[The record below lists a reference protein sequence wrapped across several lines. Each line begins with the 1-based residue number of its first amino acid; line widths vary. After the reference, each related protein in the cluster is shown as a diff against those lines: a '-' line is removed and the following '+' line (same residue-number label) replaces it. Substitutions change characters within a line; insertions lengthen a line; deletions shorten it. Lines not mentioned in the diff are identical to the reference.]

1 MFTWALTFLI
11 TFKLN
16 RRVINF
22 LNEKAYK
29 SNEQHNFKEH
39 IENLI
44 KNDSNNGAKFV
55 QTMTSQIIKHWE
67 KWTRK
72 LPKWSPSP
80 PKIEPKWGLEG
91 ARAAQ
96 KSGNDIAPTKKW
108 EG

>member
-1 MFTWALTFLI
+1 MKIKIQKFFRSLLKTLLPIIYKILI

-44 KNDSNNGAKFV
+44 KN
-55 QTMTSQIIKHWE
+55 E
-67 KWTRK
+67 KIVA
-72 LPKWSPSP
+72 LYFS
-80 PKIEPKWGLEG
+80 
-91 ARAAQ
+91 RAD
-96 KSGNDIAPTKKW
+96 KRG
-108 EG
+108 G